1 MEKAEPVSAHPDKL
15 KDQIAEGQAILEDL
29 DKRLNALQH
38 VKDTAD
44 ELLANSGMED
54 EAAQGKNI
62 FRRIHVILGKP
73 N

>member
-1 MEKAEPVSAHPDKL
+1 MSAHPDKL

-29 DKRLNALQH
+29 EHRLTALQH

-54 EAAQGKNI
+54 EAAQGEEA
-62 FRRIHVILGKP
+62 LY
-73 N
+73 